1 MHVLFRFYS
10 SEHIRYVHAAAKAA
24 VLSAVTVD
32 ADVHMPRA
40 RFGSVHPHAQLVFVI
55 NKSFA
60 IRSH

>member
-1 MHVLFRFYS
+1 MQVLFRFYS
-10 SEHIRYVHAAAKAA
+10 SEHIRHVHVAADAAMLAA
-24 VLSAVTVD
+24 VPVN